1 MLMHFDRIHYCS
13 FSWLLM
19 AGLVVTVYRN
29 FGAQFFGIP

>member
-1 MLMHFDRIHYCS
+1 MLMHFDRIQYCS

-29 FGAQFFGIP
+29 FRAQLFDIP